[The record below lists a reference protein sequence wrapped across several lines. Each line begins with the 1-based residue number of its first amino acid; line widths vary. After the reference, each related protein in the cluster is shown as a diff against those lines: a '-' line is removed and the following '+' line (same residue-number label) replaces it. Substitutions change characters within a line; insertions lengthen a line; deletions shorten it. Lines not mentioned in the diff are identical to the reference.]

1 MRPAIAAA
9 TRADKATAP
18 IAKALPDATWQ
29 GLAADKYTA
38 ISVSDFA
45 RLDGLAEKWEDLA
58 ARAVA
63 PNPFYE
69 HRVLRAAL
77 KHVGAGL
84 DLRVVLIFAPNP
96 ARPAQPLLC
105 GVFPLERRPRHQGL
119 PCRTLTLWRPEF
131 CQLATPLIRASHA
144 RETMEAFFAWLASA
158 DHGCTLMEFNRVSG
172 EGAFHHLFVDHL
184 DHQAILHDAGAR
196 LARAVFRPAD
206 DAETYLRDVTVGTG
220 SRRGD
225 LIVSL
230 LPLLRRLKRLTKR
243 AARAPRQQR

>member
-1 MRPAIAAA
+1 MRSAIAAI
-9 TRADKATAP
+9 THTDKATAP
-18 IAKALPDATWQ
+18 IAKALPDAIWRA
-29 GLAADKYTA
+29 LATDKYTVV
-38 ISVSDFA
+38 SVSDFA
-45 RLDGLAEKWEDLA
+45 RLDGLAEKWEELA
-58 ARAVA
+58 AQAVA

-77 KHVGAGL
+77 KHLGAGL

-105 GVFPLERRPRHQGL
+105 GVFPLERRPRRKGL

-144 RETMEAFFAWLASA
+144 RETIEAFFAWLASA

-172 EGAFHHLFVDHL
+172 EGPFHHLLIDHL
-184 DHQAILHDAGAR
+184 DHHAILHDAGAR
-196 LARAVFRPAD
+196 LARTIFRPAD

-230 LPLLRRLKRLTKR
+230 LPLWRWLKRLTKR
-243 AARAPRQQR
+243 AAHEPQEQ